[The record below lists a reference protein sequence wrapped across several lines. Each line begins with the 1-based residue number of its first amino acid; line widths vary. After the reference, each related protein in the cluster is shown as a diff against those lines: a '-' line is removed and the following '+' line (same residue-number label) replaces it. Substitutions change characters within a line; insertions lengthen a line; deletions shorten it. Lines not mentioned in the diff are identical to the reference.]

1 MNVSTINLV
10 CWLGALSSFGGLSK
24 YAYTWFETRTERM
37 VPIDRTYIEGILN
50 EEFDFKPEVRQ
61 LVRYE
66 DLTRTFDEMNWTGE
80 PPPPPIDP
88 DDVEKPPEGPKYVPL
103 DTVLSVFMIR
113 FDTDNPGGSVASV
126 TYKKERE
133 DAVLEV
139 GDKLMAPYDYAVVK
153 SIKPRG
159 LVFAFKDIE
168 RSDEELFPGAL
179 AKTDIIAG
187 GPDGP
192 MLPRTDPLPTKGEED
207 KGNSETEQIARGV
220 YDLGYEDMEQFGRD
234 YGRILTEDVTTATWM
249 NDGKRSGVEI
259 QSVRSGSIAARH
271 GAMEGDVLISINGH
285 KVTSESEAVA
295 YVKDNQDS
303 YDVWEVVVL
312 RFGQEETMTYHSKK

>member
-1 MNVSTINLV
+1 MNVSTIKLV
-10 CWLGALSSFGGLSK
+10 CWLGALGSFGGLAK
-24 YAYTWFETRTERM
+24 YAYDWFQTQEARQL
-37 VPIDRTYIEGILN
+37 PIDIEYVAGVLN
-50 EEFDFKPEVRQ
+50 ENIEVKPDVRQ
-61 LVRYE
+61 LVRYD
-66 DLTRTFDEMNWTGE
+66 DLKGTFMTLNWTGE
-80 PPPPPIDP
+80 PPPPPRQEIKKEEP
-88 DDVEKPPEGPKYVPL
+88 KGPKYVPL

-126 TYKKERE
+126 TYKKERV

-159 LVFAFKDIE
+159 LVFAFTDPE

-179 AKTDIIAG
+179 AKTDIIPVGPG
-187 GPDGP
+187 GPK
-192 MLPRTDPLPTKGEED
+192 LPRTDPLPKKGDED
-207 KGNSETEQIARGV
+207 RGNSATEQVARGV
-220 YDLGYEDMEQFGRD
+220 YDLGYEDMEEFGRD

-249 NDGKRSGVEI
+249 KDGKRAGVEI
-259 QSVRSGSIAARH
+259 KSVRSGSIASRH

-285 KVTSESEAVA
+285 KVTSESEAIS
-295 YVKDNQDS
+295 YVKDNQDN

-312 RFGQEETMTYHSKK
+312 RFGKEETMTYHSKK